1 MNRIRFATLAV
12 LLIASPALLGWSGES
27 TSTRCTGEKAS
38 SKCCSPEEM
47 AKCDPKDRAECEKKC
62 AADKEAKGAKHG
74 KCAKSNES
82 ASVKK
87 V

>member
-12 LLIASPALLGWSGES
+12 LLVASPALFGWSGES
-27 TSTRCTGEKAS
+27 TSTRCSGDKAS
-38 SKCCSPEEM
+38 SKCCTPEEM

-62 AADKEAKGAKHG
+62 AAAKEAKGANHG

-82 ASVKK
+82 ASAKK